1 MVVLGYEFKR
11 DETRVKMSDPLIE
24 GITHEEPKPG
34 LVENVKDSVKNYILP
49 TSIDTE
55 EIEEKRESLAI
66 LASLGTPKDYLGV
79 QVSLGDVK
87 KLTPK
92 DVKKYYYR
100 YQSVLSKQVTG
111 GLVENGIKLASKT
124 ISRFIPIDD
133 PDSLSNDLVQ
143 DEIVKRELVDAAG
156 YLVLKGGR
164 FVALASALF
173 HIMSHVDFTVER
185 KILEEPPEDEERPFS
200 RYPPKTPA
208 QVEGTNGE
216 ES

>member
-1 MVVLGYEFKR
+1 
-11 DETRVKMSDPLIE
+11 MSDPLIE
-24 GITHEEPKPG
+24 GITYEEPKPG

-49 TSIDTE
+49 PSIDTE

-66 LASLGTPKDYLGV
+66 LASLGTAKDYLGV
-79 QVSLGDVK
+79 QMSLGDVK
-87 KLTPK
+87 KLVPK
-92 DVKKYYYR
+92 DVSKYYYR

-143 DEIVKRELVDAAG
+143 DEIVRRELVDAAG

-173 HIMSHVDFTVER
+173 HIVSHVDFTVER
-185 KILEEPPEDEERPFS
+185 KILEEPPEDEESRPFS

-208 QVEGTNGE
+208 E
-216 ES
+216 ESWA